1 MEKDIKP
8 FSLEGRGNPPV
19 RSFFSPKPSMSA
31 GELLFFRVAN
41 YIDAGIK
48 KKSNILVVFIRYTLP
63 LWL

>member
-1 MEKDIKP
+1 
-8 FSLEGRGNPPV
+8 
-19 RSFFSPKPSMSA
+19 MSA

-48 KKSNILVVFIRYTLP
+48 KKSNILVVFIRYTFP